1 MAKHLAAL
9 GINVVGCARN
19 LEKLTEVAQSIPS
32 PGKGTASSGSFTPV
46 QCDVRDET
54 AVLNVFSL
62 IKAKFGRLDICI
74 NNAGLAKTSPL
85 TTGDTDDWR
94 LMLEVNVLGLSIVAR
109 ESVKLM
115 TESAIAEGHI
125 FNIGSMAGHR
135 LPGSPETNFY
145 SATKFAVRT
154 LTEGLRRELRAEK
167 RPIKVTLISPGI
179 VETEFF
185 ARFTEDEEKSKLMF
199 EKMKAL
205 QGPDIA
211 SVIEGA
217 LAMPPHVD
225 INDVL
230 IRPLDQVN

>member
-1 MAKHLAAL
+1 M
-9 GINVVGCARN
+9 
-19 LEKLTEVAQSIPS
+19 
-32 PGKGTASSGSFTPV
+32 
-46 QCDVRDET
+46 RDER
-54 AVLNVFSL
+54 AIFGVFNL
-62 IKAKFGRLDICI
+62 IRAKFGRLDICI

-115 TESAIAEGHI
+115 TESEIVEGHI

-135 LPGSPETNFY
+135 MPGSPETNFY

-185 ARFTEDEEKSKLMF
+185 ARFTQDEEKSKKMF
-199 EKMKAL
+199 DSMKAL

-211 SVIEGA
+211 AIIECA
-217 LAMPPHVD
+217 LTMPPHVD

-230 IRPLDQVN
+230 VRPLDQAN

>member
-1 MAKHLAAL
+1 M
-9 GINVVGCARN
+9 
-19 LEKLTEVAQSIPS
+19 TEVAHSI
-32 PGKGTASSGSFTPV
+32 SSQESGGGSFTPV

-62 IKAKFGRLDICI
+62 IRAKYGSLHVVI
-74 NNAGLAKTSPL
+74 NNAGLAKFSPL

-115 TESAIAEGHI
+115 TESGITEGHI

-154 LTEGLRRELRAEK
+154 LTEGLRQELRAK
-167 RPIKVTLISPGI
+167 KQPIKVTLISPGM

-185 ARFTEDEEKSKLMF
+185 ARFTNEEKSKKMF
-199 EKMKAL
+199 DSMKAL

-211 SVIEGA
+211 AVIENA

-225 INDVL
+225 INDIL
-230 IRPLDQVN
+230 LRPLDQAN